1 MNSHGDWIRHKLER
15 GRHRRRQPRQ
25 LRIRKQQPVRRQ
37 GHVFSSPL
45 LPLLPQLE
53 KMQRFHL
60 KCTLLIALLLA
71 PLHAAEPKLK
81 VGDSAPPLQVSE
93 WIQGEPVK
101 IFEKDKVYLVEF
113 WATWCGPCIQAIPH
127 LNGIAN
133 RFKDKGL
140 VVIGQNVHE
149 KDLKRVRPFV
159 KKMGDKMTYAVSLDD
174 RSKMKYGAMAVT
186 WLASA
191 GQKSLPTTFVIGK
204 DGRIAWIGHP
214 MKLQENVIEQVLD
227 GSFDVAKEA
236 TRFQEEALKNE
247 QRAMDEEKAL
257 VEEVMKEPEIQD
269 LFRLT
274 ALFEKQIRNK
284 QWPEAEATLAA
295 TAKLVPA
302 EARELIIAEGSLGIL
317 LGKGEMDAAVR
328 QAKMMDEK
336 FQHDP
341 ILLSGTAQK
350 LLKESDL
357 TDEGLEIAYQIA
369 ARVNEAGNG
378 KSPDALA
385 SLARATFMKGDKE
398 KAIQLQQEAITQT
411 SNFRNLNPAV
421 KELLQSELDRYHEG
435 KLPPPRGHR

>member
-1 MNSHGDWIRHKLER
+1 
-15 GRHRRRQPRQ
+15 
-25 LRIRKQQPVRRQ
+25 
-37 GHVFSSPL
+37 
-45 LPLLPQLE
+45 
-53 KMQRFHL
+53 MQRFHL
-60 KCTLLIALLLA
+60 KYTLLIALLLA
-71 PLHAAEPKLK
+71 PLMALHAAEPKLK
-81 VGDSAPPLQVSE
+81 VGDSAPSLQVSE

-133 RFKDKGL
+133 RFRDKGL

-149 KDLKRVRPFV
+149 KDLKLVRPFV
-159 KKMGDKMTYAVSLDD
+159 NKMGDKMTYAVSLDD

-191 GQKSLPTTFVIGK
+191 GQKSLPTTFLIGK

-247 QRAMDEEKAL
+247 RREMDEEKAL
-257 VEEVMKEPEIQD
+257 VEEVMKDPEFQD

-274 ALFEKQIRNK
+274 TLLEKQIRNK

-302 EARELIIAEGSLGIL
+302 EARELIIAEGSMGIL
-317 LGKGEMDAAVR
+317 LGKGEIDAAVR
-328 QAKMMDEK
+328 QAKTMYEK

-341 ILLSGTAQK
+341 ILLGGTAQK

-369 ARVNEAGNG
+369 TRVNEVSKG
-378 KSPDALA
+378 KIPGALA
-385 SLARATFMKGDKE
+385 SLARASYMKGDKE
-398 KAIQLQQEAITQT
+398 KAIQLQQEAIGQT
-411 SNFRNLNPAV
+411 ANFPKMNPAV
-421 KELLQSELDRYHEG
+421 KEKLQNTLDSYNAG
-435 KLPPPRGHR
+435 KLPPAIEDW